1 MKILALVI
9 FGVAILLAGYGYFV
23 QSREAGQAMP
33 VGGIL
38 IFLLAALLASV
49 GIIIALIAWL

>member
-23 QSREAGQAMP
+23 LYRQAGQAMP

-38 IFLLAALLASV
+38 IWILAALV
-49 GIIIALIAWL
+49 GSIGLIIALIAWL